1 MADTG
6 FSSTFGRAKPS
17 SDAPRTGETHRSL
30 QEPVLSSA
38 EEELGLDT
46 SMHDSGTT
54 YTAEEGSAPIYS
66 TAGSRPAWW
75 MRMEDNLGR
84 YVSEQ
89 PGRAALM
96 ALGAGALA
104 AVLLGRGMRGRRRKD

>member
-6 FSSTFGRAKPS
+6 FSSS
-17 SDAPRTGETHRSL
+17 SSQPQGSSGLPGGSQRRLH
-30 QEPVLSSA
+30 EPVMSSA
-38 EEELGLDT
+38 EDEMSLDMP
-46 SMHDSGTT
+46 SLDSGNTD
-54 YTAEEGSAPIYS
+54 TAGEEAAPIYGS
-66 TAGSRPAWW
+66 SSSRPAWW
-75 MRMEDNLGR
+75 MRMEDNVSR

-104 AVLLGRGMRGRRRKD
+104 AALLGRGMRGRGRKD